1 MSYETFAAAR
11 PAASP
16 ARASDNDFVTRAAG
30 LNDVEAGFYAEV
42 EQMREDFAD
51 LFRRLE
57 YKRAPDE
64 RSPFTIDGRWAAIAK
79 TQLQQGMM
87 ALDRAI
93 LRTKAF

>member
-1 MSYETFAAAR
+1 MRTSASA
-11 PAASP
+11 PAQ
-16 ARASDNDFVTRAAG
+16 NCLQTRTAG

-64 RSPFTIDGRWAAIAK
+64 RAPFIIDGRWAAIAK

-93 LRTKAF
+93 LRTKEF